1 MGTLVARWTLERV
14 SSRQPSTQSS
24 GTVTTSLVVMV
35 VIVVGLWAVE
45 LVDQASGNALDAY
58 GIRPRTDEGLFSVF
72 TAPLLHGSWAHL
84 ASNSLPFLILG
95 FLVLLDGWKA
105 WLVATLTSVIS
116 SGLLVWLVAPAG
128 SITLG
133 ASGVVFGWL
142 TYLLLRGLFSANLGQ
157 LVLAAVLFVL
167 YGGLLW
173 GVLPGA
179 VGISWQGHLG
189 GALGGGVAAWL
200 LRRR

>member
-1 MGTLVARWTLERV
+1 MRMPTTRSGGRLAAGTALVTMGGLLALLWVLE
-14 SSRQPSTQSS
+14 
-24 GTVTTSLVVMV
+24 L
-35 VIVVGLWAVE
+35 A
-45 LVDQASGNALDAY
+45 DQASGNSLDPY
-58 GIRPRTDEGLFSVF
+58 GIRPRTDEGLLNVF
-72 TAPLLHGSWAHL
+72 TAPMLHGGWAHL

-95 FLVLLDGWKA
+95 FIVLLDGWRT
-105 WLVATLTSVIS
+105 WLVATLTSVIG
-116 SGLLVWLVAPAG
+116 SGLLVWLVAPAD

-179 VGISWQGHLG
+179 VGISWQAHLG
-189 GALGGGVAAWL
+189 GAIGGGLAAWR
-200 LRRR
+200 LRRS